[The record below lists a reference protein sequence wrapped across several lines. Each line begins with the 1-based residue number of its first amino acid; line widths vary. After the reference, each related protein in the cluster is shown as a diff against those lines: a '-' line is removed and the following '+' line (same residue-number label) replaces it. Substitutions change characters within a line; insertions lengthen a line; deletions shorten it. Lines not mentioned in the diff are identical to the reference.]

1 MTSIGETTATTTA
14 TNGTGHETSS
24 SVTSAKH
31 LVGKD
36 GMGQW
41 GKKNLWYP
49 CVVKQDNNDGTIKV
63 QWYDDMKYTK
73 RLPIEK
79 FRVHTEGHNDYKIE
93 EPAEDVPMNIF
104 APFAGDGNKDD
115 NGDY

>member
-14 TNGTGHETSS
+14 AASSSSSTGNQTSS
-24 SVTSAKH
+24 VSVSAAKH

-79 FRVHTEGHNDYKIE
+79 FRAHMEDKID
-93 EPAEDVPMNIF
+93 EPAVDVPMNIF
-104 APFAGDGNKDD
+104 ASIIGDGKDD